1 MSRSNSIPGTLKSLP
16 TRAPGNTASAM
27 GRVACKGNQGMSTP
41 SPIFSGTAF
50 RVCPKGA
57 DYQWGKDP
65 LE

>member
-1 MSRSNSIPGTLKSLP
+1 LTLP
-16 TRAPGNTASAM
+16 YFGGRAF
-27 GRVACKGNQGMSTP
+27 RLW
-41 SPIFSGTAF
+41 SGTAF